1 MTRANQIGQRAASQF
16 NATFETDGEQQKDA
30 QRLIKHARYLQ
41 IRTYH
46 PGKQAKNE
54 EQDDGFERHTF

>member
-1 MTRANQIGQRAASQF
+1 MGRAEQIGQSETSQF
-16 NATFETDGEQQKDA
+16 DAAFETDGKQQEDA
-30 QRLIKHARYLQ
+30 QRLIKYARYLQ

-54 EQDDGFERHTF
+54 EQDDGFERHAN